1 MIRKCAAIIINNKK
15 LLVVR
20 KHKTSIYISPGG
32 KIEGN
37 ETQIECLNRE
47 IQEEIGVTF
56 INPIHFSIDYSK
68 SIFEGELIEIN
79 SWFID
84 IIGDP
89 FPCSEIIDL
98 KWITSKEEEKI
109 QIGSIFKD
117 SIIPKLKNIGLIE

>member
-56 INPIHFSIDYSK
+56 INPIHFSIDYAK

-89 FPCSEIIDL
+89 LPCSEIIDL
-98 KWITSKEEEKI
+98 KWITSKEAEKI